1 MATAARLT
9 LDATTPQAAGP
20 SSDVGASGGS
30 VVLFPQA
37 AGTILL
43 GPSDMTTSNGARKTV
58 AAGDV
63 ISIDIP
69 SGETVYLLC
78 SASTLA
84 VDVLRF
90 G

>member
-1 MATAARLT
+1 MATSARLT
-9 LDATTPQAAGP
+9 LDATTGQSAMGT
-20 SSDVGASGGS
+20 DVGVSGGV

-37 AGTILL
+37 SGTILF
-43 GPSDMTTSNGARKTV
+43 GASAVTTATGARKTV

-63 ISIDIP
+63 VTLNIP
-69 SGETVYLLC
+69 AGEDVYLLC
-78 SASTLA
+78 ATSTLA

>member
-1 MATAARLT
+1 MATSARLT
-9 LDATTPQAAGP
+9 LDATTGQSAMGT
-20 SSDVGASGGS
+20 DVGVSGGV

-37 AGTILL
+37 SGTILF
-43 GPSDMTTSNGARKTV
+43 GASNVSTSTGARKTV

-63 ISIDIP
+63 VTLTIP
-69 SGETVYLLC
+69 SGDDVYLIC
-78 SASTLA
+78 ATSTLA

>member
-20 SSDVGASGGS
+20 AANVGASGGS

-37 AGTILL
+37 SGTILF
-43 GPSDMTTSNGARKTV
+43 GPSDMTTANGARKTV
-58 AAGDV
+58 AAGDYV
-63 ISIDIP
+63 AIDIP
-69 SGETVYLLC
+69 ADDSVYLLC
-78 SASTLA
+78 ASGTLA

>member
-9 LDATTPQAAGP
+9 LDATTGQAAMGT
-20 SSDVGASGGS
+20 DTGVSGGV

-37 AGTILL
+37 AGTILF
-43 GPSDMTTSNGARKTV
+43 GPQAVTTANGARKTV
-58 AAGDV
+58 GAGDV
-63 ISIDIP
+63 LSLQIP
-69 SGETVYLLC
+69 SGEDVYLLC
-78 SASTLA
+78 ASGTLA